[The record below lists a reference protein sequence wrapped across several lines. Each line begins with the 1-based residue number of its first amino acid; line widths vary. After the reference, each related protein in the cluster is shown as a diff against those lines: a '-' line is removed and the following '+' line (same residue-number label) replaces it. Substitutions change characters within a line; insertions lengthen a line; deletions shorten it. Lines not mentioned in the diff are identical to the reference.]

1 MSRLPQRVCDGVKKA
16 VMDNYSI
23 SKLGVVRGAIGG
35 QVVFLCHFSLGDGSY
50 SDKPFVRPMK
60 LG

>member
-23 SKLGVVRGAIGG
+23 SKLG
-35 QVVFLCHFSLGDGSY
+35 LCGELSEDKWFFYVTFPWETGLTVTSLS
-50 SDKPFVRPMK
+50 SD
-60 LG
+60 L